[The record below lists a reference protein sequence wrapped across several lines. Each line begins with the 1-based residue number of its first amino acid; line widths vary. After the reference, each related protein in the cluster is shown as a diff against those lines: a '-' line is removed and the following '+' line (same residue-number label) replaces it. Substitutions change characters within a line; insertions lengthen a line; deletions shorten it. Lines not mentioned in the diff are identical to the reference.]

1 MKTRRA
7 FLQTGS
13 LGLGMLLTSA
23 KATRASSSLTM
34 RKGKLSDVNTTDIR
48 DAILLGCETMGNVFN
63 ADDNGIPFFGTV
75 IAEKGSGK
83 DSMFRFSASHT
94 ESHVPGRH
102 LNALLRAEEVLGIK
116 ANESAIDKHAKAAFF
131 SYSGSIPAP
140 LNRDSIGGKLNRF
153 IPHNMREGFH
163 ALYALT
169 KYRNSAQA
177 KDLAEKSIDFTL
189 THWNPEK
196 GWNKP
201 YLQHQGIVLFEGI
214 GHFVAGIA
222 RSIGPLVKYY
232 RATGSHKALELA
244 MILKD
249 EAVKEAF
256 LEDGSYDID
265 RMGSHT
271 HSVTCVMSSL
281 AQLAELTS
289 DAQLMG
295 RVKVFFDNGLNDI
308 SDAIGWSIESAFP
321 DANPDRGESNNTG
334 DIIETALILGNYGYT
349 SYFDTAERILRA
361 HLLPSQLRDI
371 SFVKEPA
378 NPNNEDALRDV
389 GRRHKGAFGFPAP
402 YGHKAIGLETIS
414 FNMDIVGGSVAS
426 LCEAY
431 ANEVTFTEA
440 GHHVNLLFDFESDSI
455 KVESPY
461 TNGKL
466 RVTVKKPAP
475 LFVRIPEWVEKSAV
489 VTKVGR
495 AHPALQNGYVF
506 VPNPPLN
513 KPVLIDFTL
522 PVRETV
528 LKHRTRNIRVKWKGD
543 SVAAMDNFG
552 ATLTYFDDYS

>member
-1 MKTRRA
+1 MKTRRE
-7 FLQTGS
+7 FLVTGA
-13 LGLGMLLTSA
+13 LGFGLLLTGA
-23 KATRASSSLTM
+23 KAISGGVPVNM
-34 RKGKLSDVNTTDIR
+34 RKARLGNVNTTDIR

-63 ADDNGIPFFGTV
+63 ADDNDIPFFGTV
-75 IAEKGSGK
+75 IAEKGSDK
-83 DSMFRFSASHT
+83 DSFFRFSASHT

-102 LNALLRAEEVLGIK
+102 LNALLRAEDVLGI
-116 ANESAIDKHAKAAFF
+116 NVNQSIIDKHANAALF
-131 SYSGSIPAP
+131 SYSGAIPAP
-140 LNRDSIGGKLNRF
+140 LNRDAIGGTLNRF

-169 KYRNSAQA
+169 KYRNSMQA
-177 KDLAEKSIDFTL
+177 RELAEKSIDFTL
-189 THWNPEK
+189 THWSPGK

-201 YLQHQGIVLFEGI
+201 YLQDRGITLFEGI

-244 MILKD
+244 MLLKD
-249 EAVKEAF
+249 KAVKEAF
-256 LEDGSYDID
+256 LEDGSYDLD

-281 AQLAELTS
+281 AQLAELTA
-289 DAQLMG
+289 DAPLMN
-295 RVKVFFDNGLNDI
+295 RVKVFFDNGLKDI
-308 SDAIGWSIESAFP
+308 SDEIGWSIESAFP

-334 DIIETALILGNYGYT
+334 DIVETALILGNYGYT

-426 LCEAY
+426 LGEAY
-431 ANEVTFTEA
+431 TNIATITDA
-440 GHHVNLLFDFESDSI
+440 GHHVNLLFDFESDAI

-461 TNGKL
+461 TNGRL
-466 RVTVKKPAP
+466 QVTIKKPAP
-475 LFVRIPEWVEKSAV
+475 LFVRIPVWVDPTSL
-489 VTKVGR
+489 VTKGGR
-495 AHPALQNGYVF
+495 THPVIQNGYMLF
-506 VPNPPLN
+506 PNPPLN

-522 PVRETV
+522 PTRETV
-528 LKHRTRNIRVKWKGD
+528 LKHRTRNIRVRWKGD
-543 SVAAMDNFG
+543 SIVAMDNFG
-552 ATLTYFDDYS
+552 ASLTYFDNY